1 MQKLIDAL
9 YRYTDKEC
17 DRQYDCDK
25 YHPVQTTTYLILD
38 IPYALRGDLEVT
50 NDGAASRIAAF
61 LCPETFWHTCT
72 FCPVRPARLPPSVN
86 CSDPVPTMVVAGA
99 AAKETTTKR
108 EVTQACFLTGS
119 YHPLPPL
126 YSLSN
131 SPVLHP
137 FTFSPTSNHTYPPTT

>member
-9 YRYTDKEC
+9 YRYTDKEG

-38 IPYALRGDLEVT
+38 IRYALRGDLEVT
-50 NDGAASRIAAF
+50 NDGAASRIVAF

-99 AAKETTTKR
+99 AAEVTTARR
-108 EVTQACFLTGS
+108 EVTQACLLTGP
-119 YHPLPPL
+119 YHALPRVD
-126 YSLSN
+126 SVSKQRCIT
-131 SPVLHP
+131 P
-137 FTFSPTSNHTYPPTT
+137 FQIFTQ